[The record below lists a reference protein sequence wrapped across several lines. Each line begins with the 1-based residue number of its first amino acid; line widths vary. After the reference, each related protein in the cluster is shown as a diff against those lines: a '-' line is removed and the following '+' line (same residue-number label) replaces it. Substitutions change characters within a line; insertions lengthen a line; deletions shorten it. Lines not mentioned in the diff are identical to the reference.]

1 METGDIVLV
10 SLREYEED
18 KADII
23 HKYYT
28 GEATHLIRVGEI
40 PDSGTCTFISCII
53 ILLCSSDRLG
63 VQLDLVRTKKAKGK
77 KRSR

>member
-1 METGDIVLV
+1 MPCAWINEEKSRSCKIFMRSKLILCRFWQVWVETGDIVLV
-10 SLREYEED
+10 SLREYEDD

-40 PDSGTCTFISCII
+40 PDSGT
-53 ILLCSSDRLG
+53 LL
-63 VQLDLVRTKKAKGK
+63 
-77 KRSR
+77 

>member
-1 METGDIVLV
+1 MENGDIVLV
-10 SLREYEED
+10 ALREFDDD

-40 PDSGTCTFISCII
+40 PDSGRLAT
-53 ILLCSSDRLG
+53 LLRL
-63 VQLDLVRTKKAKGK
+63 R
-77 KRSR
+77 

>member
-1 METGDIVLV
+1 VETGDIVLV
-10 SLREYEED
+10 ALREYEKD

-40 PDSGTCTFISCII
+40 PDSGTIATWI
-53 ILLCSSDRLG
+53 ILLWLAQGRSSMELRCM
-63 VQLDLVRTKKAKGK
+63 Q
-77 KRSR
+77 SF